1 MGWITIVASILE
13 LLGPI
18 IQDLLKNCMEDQLND
33 AAADLPAVETYDSEG
48 QAAEALFNQA
58 IANLPFWARFRKR
71 AMRRAKAV
79 AVEGDKVRRAALT
92 EAEIREGFGLVG
104 GVRAESHL

>member
-48 QAAEALFNQA
+48 QAAEAC
-58 IANLPFWARFRKR
+58 AR
-71 AMRRAKAV
+71 A
-79 AVEGDKVRRAALT
+79 
-92 EAEIREGFGLVG
+92 
-104 GVRAESHL
+104 